1 MKVQFEN
8 SIRRLSFSSHLT
20 DIKIAR
26 INPWFDIT
34 ILSISAK
41 LEAIGFL
48 EV

>member
-26 INPWFDIT
+26 INPWVDII
-34 ILSISAK
+34 ILSMSAK